1 MTKQTCTSP
10 QKKPDFGINV
20 SGNVRGTNRPQTAA
34 VARAY
39 HDRIQC
45 GTRGNSA
52 HGRSIG
58 GQKTG
63 HSNLRN
69 ARLSNGIDAFMSP
82 LNTNSFIEG
91 ESTSQKKSGGL
102 SALGYKRKFDRPTGS
117 IC

>member
-1 MTKQTCTSP
+1 
-10 QKKPDFGINV
+10 
-20 SGNVRGTNRPQTAA
+20 

-45 GTRGNSA
+45 GRGSSA

-58 GQKTG
+58 GQKSG
-63 HSNLRN
+63 PSNLTNFRN
-69 ARLSNGIDAFMSP
+69 ARLSSGMDALMSP

-102 SALGYKRKFDRPTGS
+102 SALGYKRKFDRPMGS
-117 IC
+117 LC